1 MEEKKNL
8 FPSKDTEKKYRNIM
22 ILHIQG
28 IVLVIVLML
37 LLAASF
43 SIMFRSIFTMGIDVV
58 GGMIDIDDIMFLF
71 EEMGF
76 KAMAEGGIG
85 LYKILSVG
93 LNIIS
98 YGGAIITIVATIVIF
113 IQMKK
118 RIAMI
123 LDENEEKLNIVKVKK
138 APYFE
143 ASYNN
148 HDEDR
153 ERRLLLH
160 KREIRKLKSKCQ
172 LQGLTCIPTKAYFKN
187 GRVKLEI
194 ALAKG
199 KNLHDKRMA
208 DKQKTMD
215 RYAKAALK
223 R

>member
-58 GGMIDIDDIMFLF
+58 GGMIDMDDIMFLF

-98 YGGAIITIVATIVIF
+98 YGGAIIAIVATIVIF

-138 APYFE
+138 APYVWLGFLLG
-143 ASYNN
+143 AFGGHYFVM
-148 HDEDR
+148 R
-153 ERRLLLH
+153 KKKAWIFLLLGFAGMWIFPLVMYTTAISFSDALLACYAWKDH
-160 KREIRKLKSKCQ
+160 NGYIEIEDYPYW
-172 LQGLTCIPTKAYFKN
+172 I
-187 GRVKLEI
+187 
-194 ALAKG
+194 
-199 KNLHDKRMA
+199 
-208 DKQKTMD
+208 
-215 RYAKAALK
+215 
-223 R
+223 